1 MEDPAPQI
9 PPPPPAPAPS
19 ALPPAAP
26 ATASAGA
33 ALTRNENSVTWSV
46 LAHIGGLLTSFIAP
60 LVIYLIRKGE
70 LDDGFATANAR
81 EALNFQITVLLAMVA
96 TSIVAMV
103 PLIGLLAVLVFPA
116 IGIANLVCC
125 IIAAVKASNGEVWSY
140 PLTLRLIR

>member
-96 TSIVAMV
+96 TSI
-103 PLIGLLAVLVFPA
+103 GLLAVLVFPA